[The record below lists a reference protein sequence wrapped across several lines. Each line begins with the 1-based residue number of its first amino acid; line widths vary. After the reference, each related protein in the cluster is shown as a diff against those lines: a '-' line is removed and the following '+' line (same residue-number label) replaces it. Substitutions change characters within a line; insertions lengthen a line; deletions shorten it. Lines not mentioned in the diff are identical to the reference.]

1 VNASTDRF
9 ACGVEWIEESPQPL
23 AMSPRTRS
31 DFLAH
36 TVKRFGE
43 GLPSDTCIRIERVF
57 VTADHAIVT
66 LWFLPLPVCLGHV
79 GYRYWWI
86 CER

>member
-1 VNASTDRF
+1 MNASTDRF
-9 ACGVEWIEESPQPL
+9 ACGVEWIEESLQPL
-23 AMSPRTRS
+23 AMSPRARS
-31 DFLAH
+31 DFLDH

-43 GLPSDTCIRIERVF
+43 ALPQGTRIRVESVL
-57 VTADHAIVT
+57 VTAGYAVVT
-66 LWFLPLPVCLGHV
+66 LRFLPLPVCLGHI

>member
-1 VNASTDRF
+1 VNAAADRF
-9 ACGVEWIEESPQPL
+9 APGVEWIEESPQPL

-43 GLPSDTCIRIERVF
+43 GLPQGTRIRVERVL
-57 VTADHAIVT
+57 VTAGYTIVT
-66 LWFLPLPVCLGHV
+66 LRFLPLPVCLGDV